1 MSINITKAFR
11 SGLDI
16 LFNVA
21 VELVRDVTYVRPA
34 SFSAATGLTTS
45 AEQTAAVKALLTNYR
60 PQELGTV
67 VIQPGDEKV
76 LLRTVELAG
85 ITTLSA
91 GDYLIEAATGQRR
104 DVLAAKLDATGLLW
118 TLQTVRSLN
127 EDWGDLNA
135 ATVSAD
141 WGDLSPASETED
153 WMALA
158 TQ

>member
-1 MSINITKAFR
+1 MAINITKAFK

-21 VELVRDVTYVRPA
+21 VELVRDATYYRPA

-67 VIQPGDEKV
+67 VIQPGDDKV
-76 LLRTVELAG
+76 LVRAVELAS
-85 ITTLSA
+85 IPSPAA
-91 GDYLIEAATGQRR
+91 GDYLVEATTGQRR

-118 TLQTVRSLN
+118 TLQTARSLN
-127 EDWGDLNA
+127 EDWGDLTA
-135 ATVSAD
+135 VTVSAD
-141 WGDLSPASETED
+141 WGELTSATETED
-153 WMALA
+153 WL
-158 TQ
+158 TLT

>member
-1 MSINITKAFR
+1 MAINITKAFK

-21 VELVRDVTYVRPA
+21 AQLVRDAVYYRPA

-45 AEQTAAVKALLTNYR
+45 AEQTAAVKALIANYR

-67 VIQPGDEKV
+67 VIQPGDDKV
-76 LLRTVELAG
+76 LVRAAELTA
-85 ITTLSA
+85 IPSPAA
-91 GDYLIEAATGQRR
+91 GDYFVEAVTGQRR

-127 EDWGDLNA
+127 EDLGDLTA
-135 ATVSAD
+135 VTVSAD
-141 WGDLSPASETED
+141 WGDLTAATETED
-153 WMALA
+153 WL
-158 TQ
+158 TLT